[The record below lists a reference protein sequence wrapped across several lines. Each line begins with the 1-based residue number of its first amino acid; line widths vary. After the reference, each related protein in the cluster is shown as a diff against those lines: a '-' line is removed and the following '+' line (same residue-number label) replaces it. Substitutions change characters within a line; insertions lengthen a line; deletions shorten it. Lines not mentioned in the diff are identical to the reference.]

1 MKRHSIPTAAYETFT
16 SFDDAK
22 AYLETVKHNVVIKA
36 DGLAAGKGV
45 LIPTTREEALEG
57 LKEIMLDKK
66 FGSAGN
72 AVVIEEFLEGQELS
86 ILAFCDGY
94 TCLPMPAS
102 QDHKR
107 VGEGD
112 VGLNTGGMGT
122 YSPSPLVTPELNKA
136 VMKDVLEATLRGC
149 RKDGAHYFHLSF

>member
-1 MKRHSIPTAAYETFT
+1 MKRHGIPTAAYETFT
-16 SFDDAK
+16 SFETAA
-22 AYLETVKHNVVIKA
+22 AYLDSTSHNVVIKA

-45 LIPTTREEALEG
+45 LIPSSREEATAG
-57 LKEIMLDKK
+57 LRIVMLDKK
-66 FGSAGN
+66 FGTAGD

-107 VGEGD
+107 VGDGD
-112 VGLNTGGMGT
+112 IGLNTGGMGT
-122 YSPSPLVTPELNKA
+122 YSPSPLATRELEQRIVKE
-136 VMKDVLEATLRGC
+136 VLEPTMRGC
-149 RKDGAHYFHLSF
+149 RKDGA